1 MSHDND
7 FPENHDALRTRTHAR
22 PRPAK
27 KPLAAQEGQ
36 RIPTRRADERAYPVE
51 TPGRSSE
58 SRAPRAQV
66 PADSR
71 AQRAQASG
79 EPRPS
84 RNQTS
89 GARASMSKPPK
100 TAAAS
105 HRNR

>member
-58 SRAPRAQV
+58 SRAPRA
-66 PADSR
+66 
-71 AQRAQASG
+71 
-79 EPRPS
+79 
-84 RNQTS
+84 
-89 GARASMSKPPK
+89 
-100 TAAAS
+100 
-105 HRNR
+105 HR